1 MLSGIR
7 EIMSKIIRMEPTNR
21 VTDMLKLRA
30 FLMALGTWNGEWE
43 KSSRR
48 GWAV

>member
-1 MLSGIR
+1 M
-7 EIMSKIIRMEPTNR
+7 MSKIVRMELANR

-30 FLMALGTWNGEWE
+30 FLMAQEIWYGEWE